1 MPSPPMLSCN
11 LNPCP
16 CYKRNIFKFF
26 PPKVTNEQL
35 TLNLYDHFCE
45 FWALVPKERLN
56 ESYF

>member
-1 MPSPPMLSCN
+1 MQSEPLSMLQT
-11 LNPCP
+11 
-16 CYKRNIFKFF
+16 KHFQVF